1 MNFFTIIFIIL
12 FLLYILCVII
22 RKLVSKY
29 INNINKPAKFN
40 INTNYLYDD
49 YYENM
54 ETNNGKDLVGNLGII
69 RYNFMDEVYK
79 SEVDILKLEKDKD
92 YNILNISLTNCNF
105 DIYLSNRYEKIVI
118 HSLINNL
125 TDFNRCKEK
134 IQSLNL
140 NNKIKIYY
148 GKYSDISNVFKDKKF
163 DRIVLLESLGK
174 LKNRPEFVKQL
185 KDLLHIENSFIY
197 IKTLV
202 FKDFILDNNLNKNM
216 QNELYEKQKYVINFW
231 NYNFSTNQAIIND
244 FNKNGFQNIKM
255 KSMSALLLFF
265 TYNMEDI
272 LNLLKLYFIDLEM
285 SVNDLDKWYVLFTL
299 NISHFIIE

>member
-29 INNINKPAKFN
+29 INNINQPAKFN

-134 IQSLNL
+134 IKSLNL

>member
-1 MNFFTIIFIIL
+1 MNFFTLIFIIL

-29 INNINKPAKFN
+29 INNINHPAKFN

-54 ETNNGKDLVGNLGII
+54 ESKNGKDLVGNLGII
-69 RYNFMDEVYK
+69 RYNFMDEIYK
-79 SEVDILKLEKDKD
+79 SEVDILKLESDKE

-105 DIYLSNRYEKIVI
+105 DIYLSNRYDKIVI
-118 HSLINNL
+118 YSLINNL

-134 IQSLNL
+134 IESLNL
-140 NNKIKIYY
+140 NAKIKIYY

-163 DRIVLLESLGK
+163 NRIVLLESLGK

-185 KDLLHIENSFIY
+185 KDLLHTENSFIY

-202 FKDFILDNNLNKNM
+202 FKDLILDNKLNKTM
-216 QNELYEKQKYVINFW
+216 QNELYEKQKYIINFW

-244 FNKNGFQNIKM
+244 FNKNGFGNIKI

-285 SVNDLDKWYVLFTL
+285 SINDLDKWYVLFTL
-299 NISHFIIE
+299 NISHFIIN